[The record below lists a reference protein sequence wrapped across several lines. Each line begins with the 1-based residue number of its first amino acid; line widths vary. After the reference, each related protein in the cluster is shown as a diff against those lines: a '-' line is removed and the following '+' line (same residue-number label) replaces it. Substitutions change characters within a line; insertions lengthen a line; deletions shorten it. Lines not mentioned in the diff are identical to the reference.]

1 LCFSPKRSARP
12 YRIDDYQEGDVEEE
26 GRVLISGGQPKNVVT
41 EGEDVNACGID
52 GSSPHCTTG
61 HGVNNSGLWIFTRQ
75 KHPSQG
81 LVEKVRTVAKE
92 NVFATSGILI

>member
-1 LCFSPKRSARP
+1 MASLKMSTPKCSARP

-26 GRVLISGGQPKNVVT
+26 GRILISGGQPKNVVT
-41 EGEDVNACGID
+41 KGEDACGID
-52 GSSPHCTTG
+52 GSSPHCKTG

-81 LVEKVRTVAKE
+81 LVEKVRKE
-92 NVFATSGILI
+92 NVFATSV